1 MLLNEQDFAA
11 AVLPSGFHIS
21 KLPVLLAADI
31 VSGTW
36 INGSIPIPSEVQ
48 WYASIFDY
56 VHDCDEF
63 TAWLN
68 TAYVRANVNTTST
81 DEDEVHHVLSF
92 MAADVVRYLGVT
104 ESTGI
109 LLGICN
115 AIVVGGA
122 AYIKEFGHVPLDA
135 VEFLVNW
142 EIE

>member
-1 MLLNEQDFAA
+1 MLNEQDFAA
-11 AVLPSGFHIS
+11 AVLPSGFHIVG
-21 KLPVLLAADI
+21 LPVLLAADI

-36 INGSIPIPSEVQ
+36 VNGSIPVSGDLPWYSE
-48 WYASIFDY
+48 IFD
-56 VHDCDEF
+56 VPHDCDEF

-81 DEDEVHHVLSF
+81 DEDEANHVLSF
-92 MAADVVRYLGVT
+92 LAADVVRYLGVT

-115 AIVVGGA
+115 ALVVGGA
-122 AYIKEFGHVPLDA
+122 AYIKEFGYVPLDA
-135 VEFLVNW
+135 VEFLDTW